1 LSFGVSNALSPGGFV
16 KRTLLPIGLVAVGAT
31 FGCAATTSPSA
42 TRTAPTPTP
51 AAGTVSRVN
60 PYVVEETE
68 TYTIQRYPKAEYIRV
83 DDRHIRHP
91 LLIGKVEFFREDD
104 KYYYVSVPK
113 ILPEEQE
120 LKRKAGQV
128 PMERP
133 PARRPEDSTQPGPP
147 LSDFADLLP
156 PRAAGRL
163 LLEKV
168 ASSGLP
174 LQGLWRASF
183 VLADVNEDG
192 ILDVVSPPS
201 RMGGKPSLRIWI
213 GDGKGKFNSWPLSF
227 TEEGKEK
234 ASASLSYGGVA
245 VSDIDRDGHA
255 DVGAAAHGGG
265 VATFLGDG
273 KGGFRVVRTGLPG
286 RDFSAQAVVL
296 LDANR
301 DGLPDIVASRDVV
314 GTPAGEGVDKQ
325 QVRVYVNQGS
335 RGWQFHAGLVGGF
348 YSNSLHAW
356 DYDGDGLEDV
366 LTGSHY
372 NGALT
377 LLWRNTGDGNFTP
390 VSFPDIE
397 IYAYHFATAP
407 GTYGKERAP
416 AFADA
421 YYMSKSE
428 PEVARAAGITL
439 YSFAKGSW
447 TRQRVWRKKDAK
459 TLQYALAMGDLD
471 GDRLDDLVFP
481 DSEQRKL
488 RVFFQQPDGSFVE
501 AEEREEPALDA
512 PGQCVR
518 LADLDRDGRLD
529 IVLAK
534 TVSSVRPEDRGG
546 WDVYLNRR

>member
-1 LSFGVSNALSPGGFV
+1 M
-16 KRTLLPIGLVAVGAT
+16 KRTLLPIGLVAVGAA
-31 FGCAATTSPSA
+31 FGCAATTTPSA
-42 TRTAPTPTP
+42 ARAAPTPTP

-60 PYVVEETE
+60 PYVIEETD

-91 LLIGKVEFFREDD
+91 VLASKVEFFREDD

-133 PARRPEDSTQPGPP
+133 PARRPDDSTGPRPP

-156 PRAAGRL
+156 PRTAGRVR
-163 LLEKV
+163 LEKV

-174 LQGLWRASF
+174 EQGLWRASF

-201 RMGGKPSLRIWI
+201 RIGGRPFLHIWI
-213 GDGKGKFNSWPLSF
+213 GDGKGKFTRWPLSF
-227 TEEGKEK
+227 TEAGKEK
-234 ASASLSYGGVA
+234 ADPGMDYGGVA

-255 DVGAAAHGGG
+255 DVAAASHGGG
-265 VATFLGDG
+265 VATFFGDG

-286 RDFSAQAVVL
+286 RDFSAQAVIL

-314 GTPAGEGVDKQ
+314 ETPGKEGVDKQ
-325 QVRVYVNQGS
+325 QVRVYINQGS
-335 RGWQFHAGLVGGF
+335 RGWQFDDGGLVGGF

-356 DYDGDGLEDV
+356 DYDGDGLQDV

-377 LLWRNTGDGNFTP
+377 LLWKNVGDGNFTP

-407 GTYGKERAP
+407 GTFGADRAP

-421 YYMSKSE
+421 YYMSMSE
-428 PEVARAAGITL
+428 PEVARAAGITI
-439 YSFAKGSW
+439 YVYRAGQW
-447 TRQRVWRKKDAK
+447 TRHRVWRQKGGR
-459 TLQYALAMGDLD
+459 TSQYGLAMGDLD

-481 DSEQRKL
+481 DSEQGRL
-488 RVFFQQPDGSFVE
+488 RIFFQQPDGSFAE
-501 AEEREEPALDA
+501 ADEREEPSLDS